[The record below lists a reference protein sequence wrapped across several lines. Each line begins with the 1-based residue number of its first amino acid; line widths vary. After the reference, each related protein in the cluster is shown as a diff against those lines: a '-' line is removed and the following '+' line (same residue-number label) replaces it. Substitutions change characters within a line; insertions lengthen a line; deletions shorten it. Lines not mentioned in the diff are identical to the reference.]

1 MNIEDA
7 ASRFFLAKEKFN
19 QASIKMLESSSDDWQ
34 DYLKIRD
41 DFAQAKENL
50 ALAKGEEYVINYSI
64 GCIPDLSDS
73 KESILQ
79 FGQKIFLTFKA
90 LSPIISETGTYQELG
105 TAIVNFEDCVL
116 SQFGYP
122 SEEHLSKHPL
132 FPKGL
137 DECLGVG
144 QVVNSLWQI
153 TVIEQYSNILRL
165 QSPTYINQMD
175 YKHFIFSLKDNVFE
189 CIAKNLSVTF
199 SENTYIDIVNKLA
212 SQYS

>member
-7 ASRFFLAKEKFN
+7 ASNFFLAKEKFN

-41 DFAQAKENL
+41 EFAKAKEIL
-50 ALAKGEEYVINYSI
+50 ALAKGEEYVINYNI
-64 GCIPDLSDS
+64 ECIPDLSDS
-73 KESILQ
+73 KETILQ
-79 FGQKIFLTFKA
+79 FGQRTFLTFKA
-90 LSPIISETGTYQELG
+90 LSPIISETGNYKELG
-105 TAIVNFEDCVL
+105 TAIISFEDCIL

-132 FPKGL
+132 FSKGL

-144 QVVNSLWQI
+144 QVVNSLWQVA
-153 TVIEQYSNILRL
+153 VIEKYGDISLLHSTTSIK
-165 QSPTYINQMD
+165 QMD

-189 CIAKNLSVTF
+189 CIAKSLSVTF

-212 SQYS
+212 SQYA